1 MTLWAAEP
9 LLVNP
14 TNFDIDERGR
24 VWLIE
29 SVNYRS
35 DLKRKPRNDPAGD
48 RIVILEDTDGDGRAD
63 SRKIFDQ
70 QPEMLA
76 PLGISVFGDK
86 VLVSQSPDLIVYSKD
101 ENDNIVGKET
111 LVTVG

>member
-24 VWLIE
+24 IWLIE

-35 DLKRKPRNDPAGD
+35 DLKRKPKNDPAGD
-48 RIVILEDTDGDGRAD
+48 RIVILEDTDGDGRAEYAQD
-63 SRKIFDQ
+63 FRSTAGHAGAAGDIGIRQ
-70 QPEMLA
+70 QGAGCAIA
-76 PLGISVFGDK
+76 P
-86 VLVSQSPDLIVYSKD
+86 
-101 ENDNIVGKET
+101 T
-111 LVTVG
+111 